1 MNTYIQCVLNA
12 HQAHQLMQQAEQTN
26 SRREAIKL
34 INQATEYLT
43 QQHHCALDTATIPK
57 PPVQRSYWS

>member
-1 MNTYIQCVLNA
+1 MNTYV
-12 HQAHQLMQQAEQTN
+12 QLMQQAEQTN

-43 QQHHCALDTATIPK
+43 QQHHRALDTATIPK